1 MGAIQSSINQVL
13 GTTAAGVTLAK
24 HVSEQKEANKL
35 KEEENALAKD
45 RQTESALN
53 DLAAV
58 GEKKLD
64 LTDRILKEEKTQ
76 QHISKEFNA
85 FEDLMSNPQAMKSE
99 EDKKAASQLF
109 SEQYISIKKSEQALK
124 IMEAERL
131 ANQLKEKRAKEV
143 LTKAGGYEEL
153 TGGKK

>member
-24 HVSEQKEANKL
+24 HIGEQQEANKL
-35 KEEENALAKD
+35 KEEENALAKE

-53 DLAAV
+53 DLASV
-58 GEKKLD
+58 GEKKINLV
-64 LTDRILKEEKTQ
+64 DRILKEEKTQ
-76 QHISKEFNA
+76 KNLFKENDA
-85 FEDLMSNPQAMKSE
+85 LADLMKNPEAMKS
-99 EDKKAASQLF
+99 DKDKEAAAQLF
-109 SEQYISIKKSEQALK
+109 SEQYISLKKSDQALK

-131 ANQLKEKRAKEV
+131 ANKLKEKRAKDV
-143 LTKAGGYEEL
+143 LAKAGGYEEL